1 MQNNINSRLRRVLGA
16 CAATV
21 LLTMAGQ
28 AAAEGTLAGTDI
40 LNTAEVSYELDG
52 TQISQTSNTVTITV
66 DEILD
71 VAVVLQSPQVT
82 VSPGQT
88 GAVLVYTLTN
98 TGNGPEQFNLSVINN
113 DAADDF
119 DPVAQSPAIFFDTD
133 GSGDLSAA
141 DDPYVPGS
149 NDPLLAADESIT
161 LFVVNDIPAGLT
173 NGQVGRSALNA
184 AADTGTGAPGTVFA
198 GAGEGGGDAV
208 AGASGA
214 EDQAVGEYIVSD
226 VTVALNKSALVVD
239 QFGGS
244 APTPGATITYTITVS
259 VTGTGTA
266 TAAGVTDP
274 IPANTTY
281 QPGSLT
287 LNGAALSDA
296 ADADEGAFNNTPPNG
311 EVSVTLGDLVEADG
325 IQTITFSVQ
334 IN

>member
-1 MQNNINSRLRRVLGA
+1 MQNNINFGFRRVFGA
-16 CAATV
+16 CAATA

-40 LNTAEVSYELDG
+40 LNTAQVSYELDG
-52 TQISQTSNTVTITV
+52 TEVSQTSNTVTITV

-82 VSPGQT
+82 VAPGQT

-98 TGNGPEQFNLSVINN
+98 SGNGPEQFNLSVINN
-113 DAADDF
+113 DAAEDF
-119 DPVAQSPAIFFDTD
+119 DPVAQSPAIYFDTD

-161 LFVVNDIPAGLT
+161 LFVVNDIPTGLT

-226 VTVALNKSALVVD
+226 VTVALNKSAVVVD

-296 ADADEGAFNNTPPNG
+296 TDADEGAFNNTPPNG